1 MSRRL
6 LFVVAGIAGAFC
18 MLYQYFWSKTQKNL
32 TMFLFFLHLDASKKY
47 GVQNMKKIAILLA
60 YTLMLFGCAMNGNSK
75 SNLKEANVMNDNLT
89 VFGAYKAE
97 IVEIVTWVDNDV
109 CNKTAFMLYAREEK
123 KIDKLVDII
132 MKETCADVNPGTLE
146 KNCSCKYSGIGMKYR
161 QLDAHEAA
169 LWGAMSNSA
178 SPRVIEE
185 SIQAEPSGPATEGM
199 FH

>member
-1 MSRRL
+1 
-6 LFVVAGIAGAFC
+6 
-18 MLYQYFWSKTQKNL
+18 
-32 TMFLFFLHLDASKKY
+32 
-47 GVQNMKKIAILLA
+47 MKKIAILLA
-60 YTLMLFGCAMNGNSK
+60 YTLMLFFFFMNGNSK